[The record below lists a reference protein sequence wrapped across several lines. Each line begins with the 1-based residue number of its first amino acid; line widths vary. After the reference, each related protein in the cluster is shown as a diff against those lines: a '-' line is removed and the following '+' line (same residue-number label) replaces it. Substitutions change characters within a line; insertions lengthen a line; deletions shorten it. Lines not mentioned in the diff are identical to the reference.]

1 MRVTVFGS
9 GGVGGYFG
17 ALLARAGHEVTF
29 IARGAHLEAMRARGL
44 QIKSVHGDFHLRPVH
59 ATDRPEEAPP
69 ADLVLYAVK
78 TYHIPETVGVLPRL
92 LAPEGVVLTT
102 QNGVEAPDQVA
113 ATVGTERT
121 LAGAVWVV
129 SQIEAPGVIR
139 QESAFRRVV
148 VGELDGRLTP
158 RAQAIAGAFAAA
170 GAEAEAT
177 AEIRKVLW
185 TKFLFIAAIGG
196 VGSLVRLPVGAW
208 REVPETRALLEQAM
222 REIEAVARAAGVPL
236 DPDVVPQTMAFIDR
250 LAPTATSSMQRD
262 VEAGRPL
269 EIEAMS
275 GAVVRIGA
283 RYGVPTPAHAFIYA
297 VLKPIHAQA
306 QRRARVSAEASP

>member
-1 MRVTVFGS
+1 MRITVLGS
-9 GGVGGYFG
+9 GGLGGYFG

-44 QIKSVHGDFHLRPVH
+44 QVKSVHGDFHLHPVR
-59 ATDRPEEAPP
+59 ATDRPEDAPP
-69 ADLVLYAVK
+69 ADLVLCAVK
-78 TYHIPETVGVLPRL
+78 TYHIPATVGMLPQL
-92 LAPEGVVLTT
+92 LGPEGVVLTA

-113 ATVGTERT
+113 VVVGVERV

-129 SQIEAPGVIR
+129 SQVEAPGIIR
-139 QESAFRRVV
+139 QESAFRRIV
-148 VGELDGRLTP
+148 VGELDGRLTL
-158 RAQAIAGAFAAA
+158 RAQAVARVFAEA

-196 VGSLVRLPVGAW
+196 VGSVTRLPVGAW

-222 REIEAVARAAGVPL
+222 REIEAVARAEGVDL
-236 DPDVVPQTMAFIDR
+236 DPDVVPRTMAFVDG
-250 LAPTATSSMQRD
+250 LAPTATASMQRD

-275 GAVVRIGA
+275 GAVVRIGG
-283 RYGVPTPAHAFIYA
+283 RRGIPTPAHAFLYA
-297 VLKPIHAQA
+297 ALKPIHLQA
-306 QRRARVSAEASP
+306 LRNAGSS

>member
-1 MRVTVFGS
+1 M
-9 GGVGGYFG
+9 GGYFG

-29 IARGAHLEAMRARGL
+29 VARGSHLEAMRARGL
-44 QIKSVHGDFHLRPVH
+44 QVHSVHGDFHLHLVR

-78 TYHIPETVGVLPRL
+78 TYHIPETVEALPRL
-92 LAPEGVVLTT
+92 LGPEGVVLTT

-113 ATVGTERT
+113 AVVGAERT

-129 SQIEAPGVIR
+129 SRIEAPGVIR
-139 QESAFRRVV
+139 QECAFRRIV

-158 RAQAIAGAFAAA
+158 RAQAIARAFAEA
-170 GAEAEAT
+170 GTEGEAT

-185 TKFLFIAAIGG
+185 TKFLFIASIGG
-196 VGSLVRLPVGAW
+196 VGSVVRLPVGAW

-222 REIEAVARAAGVPL
+222 REIEAVARAEGVIL
-236 DPDVVPQTMAFIDR
+236 DPDAVPQTMAFIDH
-250 LAPTATSSMQRD
+250 LASGATASMQRD

-275 GAVVRIGA
+275 GAVVRLGQ
-283 RYGVPTPAHAFIYA
+283 RHGVPTPAHAFIYA
-297 VLKPIHAQA
+297 ALKPVHLQA
-306 QRRARVSAEASP
+306 LQRAGVA

>member
-113 ATVGTERT
+113 AAVGTERT

-158 RAQAIAGAFAAA
+158 ALKRSPAPSRRRGRRRRPPRRSARCSGPSSSSSRPSAGWAAWCVC
-170 GAEAEAT
+170 
-177 AEIRKVLW
+177 R
-185 TKFLFIAAIGG
+185 
-196 VGSLVRLPVGAW
+196 
-208 REVPETRALLEQAM
+208 
-222 REIEAVARAAGVPL
+222 
-236 DPDVVPQTMAFIDR
+236 
-250 LAPTATSSMQRD
+250 
-262 VEAGRPL
+262 
-269 EIEAMS
+269 
-275 GAVVRIGA
+275 
-283 RYGVPTPAHAFIYA
+283 
-297 VLKPIHAQA
+297 
-306 QRRARVSAEASP
+306 

>member
-9 GGVGGYFG
+9 GGLGGYFG
-17 ALLARAGHEVTF
+17 ALLARAGHEVIF
-29 IARGAHLEAMRARGL
+29 IARGPHLEAMRTRGL
-44 QIKSVHGDFHLRPVH
+44 QVNSVHGDFHLYPVQ

-92 LAPEGVVLTT
+92 LGPGGVVLTT

-113 ATVGTERT
+113 AVVGAERT

-129 SQIEAPGVIR
+129 SRIEAPGVIR

-148 VGELDGRLTP
+148 VGELNGQLTP
-158 RAQAIAGAFAAA
+158 RAQAIARAFAEA

-185 TKFLFIAAIGG
+185 TKFLFIASIGG
-196 VGSLVRLPVGAW
+196 VGSVVRLPVGAW

-222 REIEAVARAAGVPL
+222 REIEAVARAEGVTL
-236 DPDVVPQTMAFIDR
+236 DPDEVPRTMAFIDS
-250 LAPTATSSMQRD
+250 LAPTATASMQRD

-275 GAVVRIGA
+275 GAIVRLGQRHGI
-283 RYGVPTPAHAFIYA
+283 PTPAHAFIYA
-297 VLKPIHAQA
+297 ALKPVHLQA
-306 QRRARVSAEASP
+306 LRRAGVA

>member
-29 IARGAHLEAMRARGL
+29 IARGPHLEAMRARGL
-44 QIKSVHGDFHLRPVH
+44 QVHSVHGDFHLYPVR

-78 TYHIPETVGVLPRL
+78 TYHIPETVGMLPRL
-92 LAPEGVVLTT
+92 LGPEGVVLTT

-113 ATVGTERT
+113 AEVGVERT

-129 SQIEAPGVIR
+129 SRIEAPGVIR

-148 VGELDGRLTP
+148 LGELDGQLTP
-158 RAQAIAGAFAAA
+158 RAQAIARAFAEA

-196 VGSLVRLPVGAW
+196 VGSVVRLPIGAW
-208 REVPETRALLEQAM
+208 RAVPETRALLEQAM
-222 REIEAVARAAGVPL
+222 REIEAAARAEGVAL
-236 DPDVVPQTMAFIDR
+236 DPEAVPQTMAFIDN
-250 LAPTATSSMQRD
+250 LAPTATASMQRD

-269 EIEAMS
+269 ELEAMS
-275 GAVVRIGA
+275 GAVVRIG
-283 RYGVPTPAHAFIYA
+283 RRHGLPTPAHAFLYA
-297 VLKPIHAQA
+297 VLKPVHLQA
-306 QRRARVSAEASP
+306 LRNAGAG

>member
-1 MRVTVFGS
+1 MRITVLGS
-9 GGVGGYFG
+9 GGLGGYFG

-44 QIKSVHGDFHLRPVH
+44 QVKSVHGDFHLHPVR

-78 TYHIPETVGVLPRL
+78 TYHIPATVGMLPQL
-92 LAPEGVVLTT
+92 LGPEGVVLTA

-113 ATVGTERT
+113 AVMGAERV

-129 SQIEAPGVIR
+129 SQVEAPGVIR

-158 RAQAIAGAFAAA
+158 RAQAVARAFAEA

-185 TKFLFIAAIGG
+185 TKFLFIAAISG
-196 VGSLVRLPVGAW
+196 VGSVTRLPVGAW

-222 REIEAVARAAGVPL
+222 REIEAVARAEGVDL
-236 DPDVVPQTMAFIDR
+236 DPDVVPRTMAFIDG
-250 LAPTATSSMQRD
+250 LAPTATASMQRD

-275 GAVVRIGA
+275 GAVVRIGG
-283 RYGVPTPAHAFIYA
+283 RRGIPTPAHAFLYA
-297 VLKPIHAQA
+297 ALKPIHL
-306 QRRARVSAEASP
+306 RALRNAGVA